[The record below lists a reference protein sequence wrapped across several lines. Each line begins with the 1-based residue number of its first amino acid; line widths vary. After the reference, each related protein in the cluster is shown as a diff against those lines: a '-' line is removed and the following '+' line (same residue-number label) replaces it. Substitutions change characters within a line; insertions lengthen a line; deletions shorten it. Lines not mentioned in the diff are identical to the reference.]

1 MSRGGFSFGDHALYR
16 RRAYYRS
23 WIYRTLLTA
32 WKLPIDCGLRHII
45 MQLNSKVEPPKVVDP
60 GMPCVSLQRHGMI
73 CQRESK
79 TSCLLVMIINLI
91 QVWHSCSKEHPKCVE
106 DSLIELD
113 RVIEEWEREEVVGSI
128 GTGFKLEVK

>member
-45 MQLNSKVEPPKVVDP
+45 MQLNSKVEPPKVEDP
-60 GMPCVSLQRHGMI
+60 GMPCVSLQKYGKVCR
-73 CQRESK
+73 RDRKS
-79 TSCLLVMIINLI
+79 SCLIVMIINLI
-91 QVWHSCSKEHPKCVE
+91 QIWHACSIEHPDRVE
-106 DSLIELD
+106 DLLVELD
-113 RVIEEWEREEVVGSI
+113 CVIE
-128 GTGFKLEVK
+128 